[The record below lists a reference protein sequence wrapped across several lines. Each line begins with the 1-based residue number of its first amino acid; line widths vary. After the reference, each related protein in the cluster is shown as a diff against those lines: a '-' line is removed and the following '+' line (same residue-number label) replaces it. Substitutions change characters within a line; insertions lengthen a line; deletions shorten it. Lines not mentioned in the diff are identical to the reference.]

1 MRKFRTSYLVA
12 VTLAFV
18 LNGWALL
25 QHVSLVAR
33 HDGFIAAVL
42 LANMVC
48 LPIVLWVA
56 FVFGEVA
63 ASHYLGRRRSR
74 PATSS

>member
-12 VTLAFV
+12 VMIAFA
-18 LNGWALL
+18 LNGGALMQL
-25 QHVSLVAR
+25 LSIVAR

-42 LANMVC
+42 VANMVS
-48 LPIVLWVA
+48 LPIVLWIA
-56 FVFGEVA
+56 FVYGEVA
-63 ASHYLGRRRSR
+63 ASHYLRHRRSR

>member
-12 VTLAFV
+12 VLVTFV
-18 LNGWALL
+18 LNGWALMQL
-25 QHVSLVAR
+25 LAIVPR

-42 LANMVC
+42 VANIVS

-56 FVFGEVA
+56 FVYGEVA
-63 ASHYLGRRRSR
+63 ASHYLRHRRAR
-74 PATSS
+74 PVTST